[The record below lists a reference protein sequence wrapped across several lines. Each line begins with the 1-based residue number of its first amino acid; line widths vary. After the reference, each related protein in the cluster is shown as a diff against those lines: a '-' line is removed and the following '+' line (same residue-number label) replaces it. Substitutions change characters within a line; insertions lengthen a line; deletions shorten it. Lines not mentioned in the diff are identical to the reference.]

1 MNLFTWRKKEIT
13 ANPYVEGEE
22 GRKEWND
29 RYFVMSKQIRHWQ
42 IAFIVLSSI
51 TLVLSYIIV
60 NMTRQSRIQP
70 VVVEMCNSELK
81 GILPVSNYLPEQDKL
96 IKYALNQYI
105 INTRTV
111 ITDAEA
117 QKNMLNKTYAYSSG
131 PTIDFLRDYYQKNNP
146 FELANTATVQPIITD
161 IFKISPYSWQIT
173 WEETKKNSRMNEI
186 ISKTRWIATVTIKL
200 GEVNSKFIN
209 ENPFGIY
216 VQQISWTETGNHQ
229 S

>member
-1 MNLFTWRKKEIT
+1 MWRKKEIT

-117 QKNMLNKTYAYSSG
+117 QKYMLNKTYAYSSG
-131 PTIDFLRDYYQKNNP
+131 PTIDFLRDHYQKNNP
-146 FELANTATVQPIITD
+146 FELANTATIQPIITD

-186 ISKTRWIATVTIKL
+186 ISKTRWIATVTVKL

-216 VQQISWTETGNHQ
+216 VQQISWAETGNHQ